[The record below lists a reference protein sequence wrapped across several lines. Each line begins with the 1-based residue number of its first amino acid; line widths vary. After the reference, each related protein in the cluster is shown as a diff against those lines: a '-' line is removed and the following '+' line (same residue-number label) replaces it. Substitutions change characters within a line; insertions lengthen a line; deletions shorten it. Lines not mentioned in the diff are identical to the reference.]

1 MTRENKNDKTNK
13 VKRRQS
19 FPTALKR
26 AALRHFEISKNKQE
40 TRKRFKVS
48 RQQIQQWF
56 KNKVINDPVDLN
68 TNRRISDKVKNLKR
82 AKYHDIELQ
91 INSFELNQRQN
102 NVCVTVRSI
111 HNKMNEL
118 IKILEENT
126 EKLGQN
132 FELNKINSK
141 FKAYF

>member
-1 MTRENKNDKTNK
+1 M
-13 VKRRQS
+13 
-19 FPTALKR
+19 
-26 AALRHFEISKNKQE
+26 
-40 TRKRFKVS
+40 S

-56 KNKVINDPVDLN
+56 KNKEVINDPVNLN
-68 TNRRISDKVKNLKR
+68 TNRRISDRVKNLKR

-91 INSFELNQRQN
+91 LNSFVLNQRQN

-111 HNKMNEL
+111 QNKMNEL

-126 EKLGQN
+126 EKLGKN